1 MWHCAAMSRR
11 NFVAVGPNSRK
22 IGIVT
27 SSYKRFVRKCRK
39 KFDLQE
45 EDIYFTLDDDTEVD
59 EEYFEVLENGTNL
72 YLKSREKKEKPSYS
86 LYQLAE
92 FLHKCLLNQPNLHEK
107 VTEYLQKP
115 EQSAVVLSLLARVAE
130 SSCSPSKKED
140 DLDWFKGLNT
150 KFTTKESVMRN
161 SAETRMRGYLEQ
173 VKKILLAGNIRT
185 DSPCRNAVN
194 FFKEHLSKSRYNA
207 DYFDR
212 SAASEARL
220 CDTNG
225 LFECEGLYN
234 EPACKD
240 NHIINPYN
248 TREARI
254 VFSTW
259 NLDHVI
265 EKSRSIL
272 PHLRKALEGP
282 RSDDVNLSYFHGLL
296 FLHKCQQ
303 GKTETGNLK
312 LVHIACHDKKPH
324 VVRCDNS
331 LVYKVNKNYV
341 EDGNDTVDSSVSL
354 SSHLQSGMITRQG
367 LREKNR
373 SRFNAVEDWS
383 LGQKPLLGVTTRLG
397 RKRVM
402 KEFLEGKQK
411 KARLVT

>member
-259 NLDHVI
+259 NLDHV
-265 EKSRSIL
+265 
-272 PHLRKALEGP
+272 
-282 RSDDVNLSYFHGLL
+282 DF
-296 FLHKCQQ
+296 C
-303 GKTETGNLK
+303 
-312 LVHIACHDKKPH
+312 
-324 VVRCDNS
+324 
-331 LVYKVNKNYV
+331 
-341 EDGNDTVDSSVSL
+341 
-354 SSHLQSGMITRQG
+354 
-367 LREKNR
+367 
-373 SRFNAVEDWS
+373 
-383 LGQKPLLGVTTRLG
+383 
-397 RKRVM
+397 
-402 KEFLEGKQK
+402 
-411 KARLVT
+411 

>member
-194 FFKEHLSKSRYNA
+194 FFKEHLSKSR
-207 DYFDR
+207 
-212 SAASEARL
+212 
-220 CDTNG
+220 
-225 LFECEGLYN
+225 
-234 EPACKD
+234 
-240 NHIINPYN
+240 
-248 TREARI
+248 
-254 VFSTW
+254 
-259 NLDHVI
+259 I